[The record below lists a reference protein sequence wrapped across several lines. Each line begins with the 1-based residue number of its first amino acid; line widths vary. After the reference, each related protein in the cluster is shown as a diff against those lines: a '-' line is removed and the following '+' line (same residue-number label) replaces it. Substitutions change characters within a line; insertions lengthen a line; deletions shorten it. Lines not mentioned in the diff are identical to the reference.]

1 MINKY
6 ICFFSIG
13 IGICYAAL
21 FEPKITTANK
31 RRLTL
36 YGKGPPVLISTGLYD
51 AMPLF
56 LYRELVESIKHNFTI
71 VNVEDVIS
79 VQNSDDV
86 SDVVNALKSDKIS
99 IISHSSFNPSLLSSD
114 KIEKIVLL
122 DPITIPSVS
131 FSGVQRDNIKLDY
144 PTLVIKAEKLY
155 RGEKTLPKIQQP
167 EIGGANVTHEI
178 YLNVGHPDILDDI
191 WANFAKTIGI
201 WEMVDDKPVEYKTW
215 RYNYGKN
222 ISVVRKRYRKYV
234 SDRIISFL
242 S

>member
-6 ICFFSIG
+6 IYFFSIG
-13 IGICYAAL
+13 IAISYAAL
-21 FEPKITTANK
+21 FEPKIMTAKK

-56 LYRELVESIKHNFTI
+56 LYRELVESIRPNFTI
-71 VNVEDVIS
+71 VNVDDVIS

-86 SDVVNALKSDKIS
+86 SDVVNALKTDKIS
-99 IISHSSFNPSLLSSD
+99 VISHSSFNPSLLSSD

-122 DPITIPSVS
+122 DPITVPSVS
-131 FSGVQRDNIKLDY
+131 FNGIQRDNIKVKS
-144 PTLVIKAEKLY
+144 PTLIIKAEKLY
-155 RGEKTLPKIQQP
+155 RGDKTLPKIQQP
-167 EIGGANVTHEI
+167 KIGGANVTREI
-178 YLNVGHPDILDDI
+178 YLNVGHPDLLDDI

-201 WEMVDDKPVEYKTW
+201 WEMADIDTTHYKAW

-222 ISVVRKRYRKYV
+222 VSVVRKRYRKYIA
-234 SDRIISFL
+234 DRIISFL